1 MTRNRCTI
9 IGITGGIATGKSTL
23 TNLLRKR
30 GYKVIDAD
38 SISKEV
44 TQIGKPSYYEII
56 DCFGHEI
63 LLEDNSI
70 NRKKLA
76 RLIFENSNLRK
87 KLNNIVHPRVFEEI
101 QARIHRNCKDNEII
115 YVEIPLLF
123 ETIERAILYGL
134 EFNEIWVVYADY
146 DTQLERL
153 MNRDNIS
160 KDEAILKIKSQM
172 DLDEKA
178 KIANRVIHN
187 NGNTDEMERNLELIL
202 SNLEP

>member
-123 ETIERAILYGL
+123 ETIERANLHGL

-178 KIANRVIHN
+178 KIANRVIYN